1 MDHSEELL
9 QSERWLRFQES
20 TGKDI
25 IPFSD
30 GGFRA
35 NGILH
40 ELPVVGAYLYVP
52 RGPIVRE
59 EETGDKEQEIS
70 KGVRALVAKARSA
83 GAKWIRVEP
92 ETEDLL
98 DSMRRSCG
106 ERIVKAPH
114 DVQPRETFVVDVS
127 KGEGEL
133 LAGMK
138 SKTRYNIRLAE
149 KKGVQVTVSRDGEYR
164 DAFIGL
170 VRGTALRKGLVP
182 HPEAYY
188 RRMLDAFLGDA
199 GALFVASHEGDILG
213 INLVVRHGDT
223 ATYLHGGSST
233 AKREHMAPFLLQWAA
248 MRDARNAG
256 CAWYD
261 FGGVKT
267 EHKMQDAGCRMQKSG
282 DKKRNDDG
290 KNHASLIMHHVSDDW
305 SGITRFKT
313 GFSPATVPKRTPGS
327 YDIVLDRRAYRT
339 YDMLR
344 LVRENAVYLRK
355 FMRI

>member
-1 MDHSEELL
+1 MDHTVELL

-30 GGFRA
+30 GDFHA

-40 ELPVVGAYLYVP
+40 ELPVVGTYLYVP
-52 RGPIVRE
+52 RGPMIDAP
-59 EETGDKEQEIS
+59 GDIAEGTRK
-70 KGVRALVAKARSA
+70 LVAHARSA

-92 ETEDLL
+92 ETEAML
-98 DSMRRSCG
+98 DSMRKSCE
-106 ERIVKAPH
+106 ERIIKAPH
-114 DVQPRETFVVDVS
+114 DMQPRETFVVDVS
-127 KGEGEL
+127 KTEEEL

-149 KKGVQVTVSRDGEYR
+149 KKGVQVTISRDGEYR
-164 DAFIGL
+164 EAFIDL

-182 HPEAYY
+182 HPVAYY
-188 RRMLDAFLGDA
+188 QRMLDAFLGETS
-199 GALFVASHEGDILG
+199 ALFVASHGDDILG
-213 INLVVRHGDT
+213 INLVVRHGGT

-233 AKREHMAPFLLQWAA
+233 VKREHMAPFLLQWAA

-256 CAWYD
+256 CTWYD

-267 EHKMQDAGCRMQKSG
+267 G
-282 DKKRNDDG
+282 DG
-290 KNHASLIMHHVSDDW
+290 KDDW
-305 SGITRFKT
+305 EGITRFKT

-344 LVRENAVYLRK
+344 LVRENMVYLRK